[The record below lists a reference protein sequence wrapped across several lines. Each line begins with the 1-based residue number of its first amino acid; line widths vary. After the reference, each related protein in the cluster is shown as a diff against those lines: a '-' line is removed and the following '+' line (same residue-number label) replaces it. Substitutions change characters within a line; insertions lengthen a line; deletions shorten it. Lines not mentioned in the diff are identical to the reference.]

1 MFPALITLALLTIT
15 DPAGGPAAAAT
26 LTPPTSALYRNLA
39 PFDLQELTVVDSEVL
54 EFRLRL
60 GSYANPLDL
69 PNGFS
74 HPIIEV
80 YIGGG
85 DSGLTS
91 LLPGSGL
98 VLPDGEAWNYA
109 FQLTGDHLRAFRA
122 TAAGP
127 VELDAE
133 LQLIDEHLYV
143 LTAEPALT
151 EPRVAAIT
159 GLYSPFHETGWRPL
173 EPVASPWAF
182 SGDQRFPVI
191 DVLALSEEAQLAALS
206 GGVLPVTEVST
217 IENPNTVWFALM
229 ATGIGIA
236 AVGLVLRGFSRS
248 TQVVTPDPDDP
259 FESYGQPGPAA
270 EAPLAARTLTEAEL
284 DFSVPGAEA
293 VPLITVPVAGSA
305 ASLAVADKETAAA
318 EPEPAA
324 YEPEDEEALMP
335 RVGLFRGSPQ
345 AGHVPAA
352 PALKL
357 EEPEELPAAP
367 VSESADDGIH
377 ALPDY
382 GDVDFS
388 GALSL
393 EVTTE
398 EPESAAQSEDAQD
411 RPET

>member
-1 MFPALITLALLTIT
+1 MLT
-15 DPAGGPAAAAT
+15 ARCWS
-26 LTPPTSALYRNLA
+26 SA
-39 PFDLQELTVVDSEVL
+39 S
-54 EFRLRL
+54 RL

-74 HPIIEV
+74 HPIIECTS
-80 YIGGG
+80 GG

-109 FQLTGDHLRAFRA
+109 FQLTGDHLRAFQA

-236 AVGLVLRGFSRS
+236 AVAPLRGFSRS
-248 TQVVTPDPDDP
+248 AGYPIPMTRSNHTA
-259 FESYGQPGPAA
+259 GGPAA
-270 EAPLAARTLTEAEL
+270 ETRL
-284 DFSVPGAEA
+284 
-293 VPLITVPVAGSA
+293 
-305 ASLAVADKETAAA
+305 
-318 EPEPAA
+318 
-324 YEPEDEEALMP
+324 
-335 RVGLFRGSPQ
+335 PQ
-345 AGHVPAA
+345 
-352 PALKL
+352 
-357 EEPEELPAAP
+357 
-367 VSESADDGIH
+367 
-377 ALPDY
+377 
-382 GDVDFS
+382 
-388 GALSL
+388 
-393 EVTTE
+393 
-398 EPESAAQSEDAQD
+398 DAH
-411 RPET
+411 